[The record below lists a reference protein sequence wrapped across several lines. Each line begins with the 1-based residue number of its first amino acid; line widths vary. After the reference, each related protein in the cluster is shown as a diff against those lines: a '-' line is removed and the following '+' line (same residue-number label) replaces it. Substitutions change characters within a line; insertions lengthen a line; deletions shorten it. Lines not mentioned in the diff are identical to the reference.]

1 MKPRPASHGSPWYTA
16 CYCAGAGAWAA
27 SLQSFLWFV
36 SCLVRFLACLTLHW
50 GPSLWLLQARLILP
64 HGLNFAARTNGFK
77 NTTEAV
83 SFFLPQNT
91 PPDVTKKSM
100 PTPAYFFE
108 RENISRTDTMPA
120 KGQASD
126 NPFHKG
132 QFFLLCAAAWPCA
145 MCTVCDAEPGFGS
158 GSWCAD
164 GWKWLATGSGDSNS
178 SCYKNYHFCALSVT
192 NSTLDFPL
200 LFNPLNSRARSH
212 KNSFQYLHH
221 RNSPKP

>member
-1 MKPRPASHGSPWYTA
+1 MASKTQRRL
-16 CYCAGAGAWAA
+16 CFF
-27 SLQSFLWFV
+27 SFH
-36 SCLVRFLACLTLHW
+36 RT
-50 GPSLWLLQARLILP
+50 PLLMSRRNP
-64 HGLNFAARTNGFK
+64 G
-77 NTTEAV
+77 
-83 SFFLPQNT
+83 LPQ
-91 PPDVTKKSM
+91 
-100 PTPAYFFE
+100 
-108 RENISRTDTMPA
+108 RISSNGKIFLGQTQCLQ
-120 KGQASD
+120 KGKTQTTLSLKD
-126 NPFHKG
+126 SSFR
-132 QFFLLCAAAWPCA
+132 CAAAWPCA
-145 MCTVCDAEPGFGS
+145 VCTACDAEPWFGS